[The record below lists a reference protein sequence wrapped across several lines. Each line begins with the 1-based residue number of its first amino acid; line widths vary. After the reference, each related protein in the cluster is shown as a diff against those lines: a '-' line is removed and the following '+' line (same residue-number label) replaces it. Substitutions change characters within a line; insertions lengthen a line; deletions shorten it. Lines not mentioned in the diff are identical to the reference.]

1 MSSSAI
7 ATVEKMLESLP
18 EDLQERVVEHLRETI
33 LDLQD
38 ELHWDR
44 QFQQT
49 QDQLR
54 AAAQQAKKD
63 IASGRAK
70 PMDWLL

>member
-1 MSSSAI
+1 MPSSAI

-54 AAAQQAKKD
+54 AAAQQAKMD

>member
-1 MSSSAI
+1 MPSSAI

-63 IASGRAK
+63 ITSGKAK